1 MCPGPPHFSVLQAT
15 KSWVGHGNKGV
26 GHGDK
31 GVGHGD
37 KGVGHGNKATQD
49 VAVLNHTASD
59 RKLGE
64 GLGMRVH

>member
-15 KSWVGHGNKGV
+15 KSWVGHGN
-26 GHGDK
+26 K